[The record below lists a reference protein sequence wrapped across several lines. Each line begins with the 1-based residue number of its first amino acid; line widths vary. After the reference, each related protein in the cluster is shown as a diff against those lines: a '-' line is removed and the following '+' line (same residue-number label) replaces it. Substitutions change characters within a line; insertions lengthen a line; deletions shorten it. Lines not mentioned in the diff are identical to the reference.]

1 MTHRLVVWNFLGENE
16 CSCRS
21 LLLSPTQRLAM
32 FSSSALSLE
41 TIKRSRWMVRDYLLI
56 EDAQLVS
63 MMA

>member
-1 MTHRLVVWNFLGENE
+1 
-16 CSCRS
+16 
-21 LLLSPTQRLAM
+21 M